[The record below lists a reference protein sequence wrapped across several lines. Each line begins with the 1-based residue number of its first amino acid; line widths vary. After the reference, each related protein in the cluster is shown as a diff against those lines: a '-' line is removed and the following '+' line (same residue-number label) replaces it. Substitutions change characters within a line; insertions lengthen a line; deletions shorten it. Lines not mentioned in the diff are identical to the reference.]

1 MMQITIDIPD
11 EYIQR
16 LEPNLENL
24 PRRVLETIV
33 VEAYKAKRLTS
44 AEVGKILNLSR
55 FEVDAFLKQHQAYLH
70 YTIEDFDQ
78 DLQTLQ
84 HIHKG

>member
-1 MMQITIDIPD
+1 MQITIDIPD

-24 PRRVLETIV
+24 PHRILETIV
-33 VEAYKAKRLTS
+33 VEAYQAKRLTS

-55 FEVDAFLKQHQAYLH
+55 FEVDAFLKQHQAYLP
-70 YTIEDFDQ
+70 YTIADFNQ

-84 HIHKG
+84 QIHQE